1 MEEEEE
7 YNDACL
13 WHDPFLERYNLEMEI
28 QDKGGLEMVQVAEGR
43 SRMNSRVVYVGSI
56 PCIPLPEGV
65 GSSFRTAGSGQ
76 TSDASFP
83 DRSDLEI
90 NQMFE
95 TKEELHTK
103 LHEVAMHG
111 NFEYKVVK
119 SNK

>member
-43 SRMNSRVVYVGSI
+43 SRMNSRIVYVGSI
-56 PCIPLPEGV
+56 PCIPLPEEV
-65 GSSFRTAGSGQ
+65 GSSPHTAGSGK
-76 TSDASFP
+76 TLDASFY
-83 DRSDLEI
+83 DGSNLEI

-95 TKEELHTK
+95 RR
-103 LHEVAMHG
+103 
-111 NFEYKVVK
+111 K
-119 SNK
+119 SCKPSSMK